1 MKNRTIGHIEIPAK
15 GRADL
20 GKFYAEM
27 FGWTIQP
34 MDDKGAKYTV
44 WQAGNMRG
52 GFPDV
57 DKDNQPGDVIIYI
70 DSDDIEADL
79 KKAKSLGAKIVREKS
94 EIPNVG
100 WWGVFKDPTGNTIAL
115 FTSMNPANH

>member
-1 MKNRTIGHIEIPAK
+1 MKNRTIGHIEIPAR

-20 GKFYAEM
+20 AKFYAEM

-57 DKDNQPGDVIIYI
+57 DKNNQPGDVIIYI

-79 KKAKSLGAKIVREKS
+79 KKIETMGGKKLLGKT
-94 EIPNVG
+94 EIPGRG
-100 WWGVFKDPTGNTIAL
+100 WYALFADPTGNRMAL
-115 FTSMNPANH
+115 YTVTQKT

>member
-1 MKNRTIGHIEIPAK
+1 MKNRTIGHIEIPAR

-20 GKFYAEM
+20 AKFYAEM

-57 DKDNQPGDVIIYI
+57 DEDNQPGDVIIYI

-79 KKAKSLGAKIVREKS
+79 KKIEAGGGRTLLGKT
-94 EIPNVG
+94 EIP
-100 WWGVFKDPTGNTIAL
+100 GVAWYAQFADPTGNRMAL
-115 FTSMNPANH
+115 YTLLHKD